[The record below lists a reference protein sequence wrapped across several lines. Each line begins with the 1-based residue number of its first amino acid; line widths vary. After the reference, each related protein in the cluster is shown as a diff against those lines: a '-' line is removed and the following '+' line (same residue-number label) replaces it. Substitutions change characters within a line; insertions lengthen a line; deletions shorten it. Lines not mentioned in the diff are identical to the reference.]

1 MRVLRT
7 LTFWHLWAVCCVN
20 ATKDDRKGTMST
32 VLNLTG
38 RWHSLEAQ
46 ARAQN
51 SSQLFLKTSFS
62 FIQYK
67 VHICV
72 HTRSIILSTSWS
84 LPRLFLFA
92 SNATYAASTTAH
104 VINRRRKTR
113 DSQLGDRKNP
123 LLSAPLLLQ
132 YPAKPGWLLH
142 PTMRCQILYDLCDL
156 ISPNLSLNL
165 RQWNKF
171 VWSKIQNIRGQNE
184 SFPEC
189 WLSVMIH
196 SYSEKWSI
204 YNRPILGFYFRLLS
218 QIEAYFRLQPS
229 LETLEP

>member
-104 VINRRRKTR
+104 VINWGRKTR
-113 DSQLGDRKNP
+113 DPQLGDRKILCFLPLYYYNIPLNP
-123 LLSAPLLLQ
+123 ADFCILQ
-132 YPAKPGWLLH
+132 WDARSFTTYATSSP
-142 PTMRCQILYDLCDL
+142 QICLWIWDNEISLCDPKFK
-156 ISPNLSLNL
+156 IYEVKMKVFQSVGF
-165 RQWNKF
+165 QW
-171 VWSKIQNIRGQNE
+171 
-184 SFPEC
+184 
-189 WLSVMIH
+189 
-196 SYSEKWSI
+196 WSI
-204 YNRPILGFYFRLLS
+204 TIVRSGLYTIGPF
-218 QIEAYFRLQPS
+218 
-229 LETLEP
+229 